1 MSLKRPLEET
11 TDVAVEENNG
21 EKAIKRIKKDNEDE
35 KITTND
41 SNNNNNDD
49 ERKEDAP
56 AVATKT
62 TAAATTTNPLSMP
75 KSTTKPFG
83 GIFGSASSTMSSFGG
98 GGGGFGT
105 KNNDGKKNNSLG
117 FGAVSA
123 SGANSIFGKI
133 DKSGFGTKPAGTA
146 TGAFGKVSKDST
158 SFAAF
163 GSKSPNEK
171 KNSIFTEEVVPV
183 FGSEKTTSRALS
195 PGLTENNVKINGEE
209 DEETVLA
216 TRAKLFE
223 MQENEKPA
231 TVNATNGSSSGNSTS
246 ESDKKDDKGKEK
258 ETVKKDNG
266 DDDNNS
272 NNNNNSDNN
281 NKEENDKTE
290 KKDDETAKNASVPA
304 YEWKTRG
311 VGEIR
316 LKEEKWNSSKH
327 SNGHIRNQRLVM
339 RREYG
344 AGSIGG
350 EVILNAQLTS
360 DVKLVRENDSHLRLT
375 SFDTSGKV
383 VTHLIR
389 IKRFKD
395 LEALERKVL
404 NHINECNKKK

>member
-1 MSLKRPLEET
+1 MRRLSCRACTAWCPRSL
-11 TDVAVEENNG
+11 
-21 EKAIKRIKKDNEDE
+21 
-35 KITTND
+35 
-41 SNNNNNDD
+41 
-49 ERKEDAP
+49 
-56 AVATKT
+56 
-62 TAAATTTNPLSMP
+62 
-75 KSTTKPFG
+75 
-83 GIFGSASSTMSSFGG
+83 
-98 GGGGFGT
+98 
-105 KNNDGKKNNSLG
+105 
-117 FGAVSA
+117 
-123 SGANSIFGKI
+123 SIIHNK
-133 DKSGFGTKPAGTA
+133 
-146 TGAFGKVSKDST
+146 
-158 SFAAF
+158 
-163 GSKSPNEK
+163 
-171 KNSIFTEEVVPV
+171 
-183 FGSEKTTSRALS
+183 
-195 PGLTENNVKINGEE
+195 
-209 DEETVLA
+209 
-216 TRAKLFE
+216 
-223 MQENEKPA
+223 
-231 TVNATNGSSSGNSTS
+231 
-246 ESDKKDDKGKEK
+246 
-258 ETVKKDNG
+258 
-266 DDDNNS
+266 
-272 NNNNNSDNN
+272 SDNN